1 MQRKAGEGFW
11 ALNMSLAIIVINI
24 IIRKTGAEKFDVADA
39 FRSAEDQHVIR
50 GLGAASS
57 I

>member
-39 FRSAEDQHVIR
+39 FRSAEDRHVIR